1 MADHNS
7 QGGQERKKKTVW
19 TAEEEAA
26 LIQAVHS
33 NENVL
38 FGSMSGPGITKLTAK
53 RKETWDNITQVL
65 NSQFQNCRRETK
77 DVKKKY
83 FNTKQRAKA
92 KLDSARHPGT
102 GGGPPPESP
111 SAAEE
116 IILAATGSRP
126 GMMGIPSGIDTD
138 VLPICPER
146 GVCSADSLNEIQAA
160 LPSTNGS
167 GNTTFTVSC
176 SDVPSCSDA
185 PNVATCSTTVTV
197 TDEPISGKR
206 LSTSH
211 CDESRSKKQKTTSV
225 LTEKNLLL
233 DNQRLQEEIE
243 KIKEDRKRIKTES
256 EKLEKEKQ
264 VLDLKFAYWTLKLQH
279 EFQF

>member
-1 MADHNS
+1 M
-7 QGGQERKKKTVW
+7 
-19 TAEEEAA
+19 
-26 LIQAVHS
+26 
-33 NENVL
+33 
-38 FGSMSGPGITKLTAK
+38 
-53 RKETWDNITQVL
+53 
-65 NSQFQNCRRETK
+65 
-77 DVKKKY
+77 
-83 FNTKQRAKA
+83 
-92 KLDSARHPGT
+92 DSARHPGT

-138 VLPICPER
+138 AVLPICPER

-211 CDESRSKKQKTTSV
+211 CDGMIVSKLMRGLRQ
-225 LTEKNLLL
+225 NI
-233 DNQRLQEEIE
+233 LQNVVFSSSTRTI
-243 KIKEDRKRIKTES
+243 
-256 EKLEKEKQ
+256 
-264 VLDLKFAYWTLKLQH
+264 LKLN
-279 EFQF
+279 